1 MRRLETLVLLG
12 AVISAPA
19 FAAVPVVESQGT
31 NVRGGVAAPAGG
43 AVQTYPATQSYPS
56 SSVAAESYPV
66 VAAAEPVAGN
76 SGGSAQSEI
85 FYQLQTL
92 QSEVQELRG
101 LVEEQRHLIERL
113 EKQQKEQYLDVDR
126 RIVALQQGGA
136 SAAPPSTGGVSFGGG
151 TTGATTPSTEPK
163 PPAAAGASERE
174 LYERGIGLTRERQFA
189 QAIDAFNQVIVEYPN
204 GTYASNSYYWLG
216 ACHLSVTPPDLER
229 ARQSFQ
235 QVLALF
241 PNSPK
246 VPDSLYKLGEVH
258 HRMGD
263 TVKALDYFDQVQR
276 RFPATPSAQLAREY
290 AARIR

>member
-1 MRRLETLVLLG
+1 MRTSEVLVLLG
-12 AVISAPA
+12 AVFAAPA
-19 FAAVPVVESQGT
+19 FAAVPVVESHGT

-43 AVQTYPATQSYPS
+43 AVQTYPAAQSYPS
-56 SSVAAESYPV
+56 STVAAESYPV
-66 VAAAEPVAGN
+66 VAAAEPLAG
-76 SGGSAQSEI
+76 STGGSAQSEV

-126 RIVALQQGGA
+126 RIVALQQGGP

-151 TTGATTPSTEPK
+151 AETPTTPASSAA
-163 PPAAAGASERE
+163 PPAAGASERE
-174 LYERGIGLTRERQFA
+174 LYERGISLTRERQFA
-189 QAIDAFNQVIVEYPN
+189 QAVDAFNQVIVEYPN

-258 HRMGD
+258 HRMGE
-263 TVKALDYFDQVQR
+263 TAKALDYFDQVQR